1 MGAAGEDAV
10 AADRLPVVYVRG
22 FAGTTSGINEQVDD
36 PFYGFNLGSTHVRV
50 GGSGEPL
57 FHQFESPLLRL
68 ILDEGYQLLV
78 EGSQAD
84 YLDGQD
90 DGSVPPASIWIHR
103 YYDVSA
109 STWGHK
115 PQEFSLERAAEDL
128 LELIELL
135 ERKTGAAG
143 VHLVAHSM
151 GGMICRSLIQK
162 IIPDRR
168 PDRAASDYVARLFT
182 YGTPHGGIEFDV
194 GFGLLERLRDAT
206 GFAGADVFGPRRMYE
221 YLTPERELDPGGPPD
236 GWNPLEIP
244 DEVFP
249 NDRIFCLVGTNPH
262 DYGAALGLSAK
273 AVGEKSD
280 GLVQIDNAYVR
291 GARSG
296 FVHRSHSGRYGMVN
310 SEEGYQ
316 NLRRFLFGDLAVRAE
331 LVGLELSGDDPDII
345 WQAETRLSVRGL
357 PIVMHEQLAA
367 HHCPIQLHP
376 PAGADGSDPGA
387 AGTGTTFPGTAG
399 LGAAGEPVAL
409 VTTYLSSAAHRPTD
423 AMRYM
428 LQLRVLSLRQHGS
441 SFRFFDHL
449 EQAADF
455 DDVLVVDVAHRDA
468 GLTAWAAWKSQL
480 PVPLRDYRPDG
491 PPLNDA
497 DDAVEAW
504 QVDVPLADNARRFLG
519 SGAAVRLSAAP
530 RGSW

>member
-1 MGAAGEDAV
+1 MGADK
-10 AADRLPVVYVRG
+10 LPVVYVRG

-68 ILDEGYQLLV
+68 ILDEEYHLLV

-84 YLDGQD
+84 YLDAQD
-90 DGSVPPASIWIHR
+90 DRSVPSASIWIHR
-103 YYDVSA
+103 FYDVSA
-109 STWGHK
+109 STWEHE
-115 PQEFSLERAAEDL
+115 PQTFRLERAAEDL

-135 ERKTGAAG
+135 QRKTGAPR

-151 GGMICRSLIQK
+151 GGLICRSLIQK

-168 PDRAASDYVARLFT
+168 PDRSASDYVSRLFT
-182 YGTPHGGIEFDV
+182 YGTPHGGIEFEL

-206 GFAGADVFGPRRMYE
+206 GFAGADVFGPSRMYE
-221 YLTPERELDPGGPPD
+221 YLTPDAEFDPAGPPE
-236 GWNPLEIP
+236 GWSPLVIP

-249 NDRIFCLVGTNPH
+249 NDRIFCLVGTNPQ
-262 DYGAALGLSAK
+262 DYGAAFGLSAK

-280 GLVQIDNAYVR
+280 GLVQIDNAYLR

-296 FVHRSHSGRYGMVN
+296 FVHRSHSGRYGLVN

-316 NLRRFLFGDLAVRAE
+316 NLRRFLFGDLAVRAA
-331 LVGLELSGDDPDII
+331 LVGLQLPRDDAEVI

-367 HHCPIQLHP
+367 HHCPILLDV
-376 PAGADGSDPGA
+376 PADPGA
-387 AGTGTTFPGTAG
+387 ADP
-399 LGAAGEPVAL
+399 PVPL
-409 VTTYLSSAAHRPTD
+409 ITTYLSSAVHRPTE

-428 LQLRVLSLRQHGS
+428 LQVRVLSLRQHGA

-455 DDVLVVDVAHRDA
+455 DDVLVVDVAHRDE
-468 GLTAWAAWKSQL
+468 GFSAWAAWKSQI
-480 PVPLRDYRPDG
+480 PVPLRDYRPEG
-491 PPLNDA
+491 PALTDEDA
-497 DDAVEAW
+497 DADTWRVH
-504 QVDVPLADNARRFLG
+504 VPLADNARQFLG
-519 SGAAVRLSAAP
+519 TDAAIRLTAAP